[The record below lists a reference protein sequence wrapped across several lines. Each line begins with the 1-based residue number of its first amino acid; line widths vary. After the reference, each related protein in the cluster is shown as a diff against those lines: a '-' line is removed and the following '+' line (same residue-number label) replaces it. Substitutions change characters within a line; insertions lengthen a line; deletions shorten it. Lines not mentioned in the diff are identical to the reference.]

1 MNEYIRVMIIISCEM
16 SSVRLKV
23 GSLFKFY
30 LITQLPF
37 YLMMILTLYTTLC
50 VFGAFI
56 NYVTLGEREG
66 VHPS

>member
-1 MNEYIRVMIIISCEM
+1 M

-56 NYVTLGEREG
+56 NYITLGEREG